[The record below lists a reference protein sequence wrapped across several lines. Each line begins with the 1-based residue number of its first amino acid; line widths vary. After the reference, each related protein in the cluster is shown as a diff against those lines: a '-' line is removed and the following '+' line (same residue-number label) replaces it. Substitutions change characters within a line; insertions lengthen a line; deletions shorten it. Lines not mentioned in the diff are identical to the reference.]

1 MGWKINTQSV
11 IYLLIIYFVK
21 QYQIREQNKLKA
33 DTGTAIIKV
42 KVAKMNHQVKVKIVG
57 NSNKATTRHKYQG
70 VSLIYDV
77 L

>member
-1 MGWKINTQSV
+1 M
-11 IYLLIIYFVK
+11 LIIHFVK
-21 QYQIREQNKLKA
+21 QYQIREQNELKA

-42 KVAKMNHQVKVKIVG
+42 KVAKMNHQVKVKTVG